1 MRMMPRRAAPL
12 RAAPWR
18 AAPWRAAVLAALCG
32 AVAAASACGGAYDDH
47 EHEQAVAG
55 AGRGTRTIPDEGTL
69 ARVPLGD
76 WAGATPNTLANTI
89 RNPYEG
95 DSAAAR
101 EGGRLYQQMN
111 CADCHG
117 YDGKGGM
124 GPNLTDRYW
133 RYGGSPAEIYKT
145 LWEGRPQGMPAWG
158 RALPPEQIWKLVT
171 YIESFRGTFP
181 APLADRGKQG
191 DLGDE
196 DTTGARTLRGLQN
209 GD

>member
-1 MRMMPRRAAPL
+1 MRTTVRTLLPPRFPRPL
-12 RAAPWR
+12 RAAALAVVCG
-18 AAPWRAAVLAALCG
+18 AAA
-32 AVAAASACGGAYDDH
+32 AVAACTAAGDAH
-47 EHEQAVAG
+47 EHEQEVAG
-55 AGRGTRTIPDEGTL
+55 AGRGTRAIPDEGTL

-76 WAGATPNTLANTI
+76 WAGATPNTLASTI

-101 EGGRLYQQMN
+101 EGERLYQQMN

-124 GPNLTDRYW
+124 GPDLTDRYW

-158 RALPPEQIWKLVT
+158 RALPPEQLWKLVT
-171 YIESFRGTFP
+171 YIQSFHGTFP

-196 DTTGARTLRGLQN
+196 DTTGARTLRGRQN
-209 GD
+209 EDQ

>member
-1 MRMMPRRAAPL
+1 MPNRLVRLPA
-12 RAAPWR
+12 
-18 AAPWRAAVLAALCG
+18 LAALIL
-32 AVAAASACGGAYDDH
+32 VAAAAACDNTS
-47 EHEQAVAG
+47 HEQEIRG
-55 AGRGTRTIPDEGTL
+55 AGRGPATIPDEGTL

-76 WAGATPNTLANTI
+76 WAGATPNTLASQI

-101 EGGRLYQQMN
+101 EGGVLYQQMN

-117 YDGKGGM
+117 YDLRGGM
-124 GPNLTDRYW
+124 GPNLRDRYW

-158 RALPPEQIWKLVT
+158 RALPPEQLWKLVT
-171 YIESFRGTFP
+171 YIESFHGTFP

-196 DTTGARTLRGLQN
+196 DTTGARTLRGVQN
-209 GD
+209 ADQ

>member
-1 MRMMPRRAAPL
+1 MRLSSTRFTRRAA
-12 RAAPWR
+12 
-18 AAPWRAAVLAALCG
+18 LAAL
-32 AVAAASACGGAYDDH
+32 ALATSAAFAALVAACDNTNAAAVR
-47 EHEQAVAG
+47 EHEQEQAIAG
-55 AGRGTRTIPDEGTL
+55 AGRGARAIPDEGTL

-76 WAGATPNTLANTI
+76 WAGATPNTLASTI

-101 EGGRLYQQMN
+101 EGERLYQQMN

-117 YDGKGGM
+117 YDLKGGM

-158 RALPPEQIWKLVT
+158 RALPPEQLWKLVT
-171 YIESFRGTFP
+171 YIQSFHGTFP
-181 APLADRGKQG
+181 GPLADRGKQG

-196 DTTGARTLRGLQN
+196 DTTGARTLRGRQN
-209 GD
+209 EDQ

>member
-1 MRMMPRRAAPL
+1 MMRTPVL
-12 RAAPWR
+12 RATA
-18 AAPWRAAVLAALCG
+18 LAA
-32 AVAAASACGGAYDDH
+32 AAALGAALAACDNTS
-47 EHEQAVAG
+47 HEQEIRG
-55 AGRGTRTIPDEGTL
+55 AGRGTNAIPDEGTL

-101 EGGRLYQQMN
+101 EGGALYQQMN

-117 YDGKGGM
+117 YDLKGGM
-124 GPNLTDRYW
+124 GPNLRDRYW

-158 RALPPEQIWKLVT
+158 RALPPEQLWKLVT
-171 YIESFRGTFP
+171 YIESFHGTFP

-196 DTTGARTLRGLQN
+196 DTTGARTLRGAQN
-209 GD
+209 ADQ

>member
-1 MRMMPRRAAPL
+1 MMRTSIL
-12 RAAPWR
+12 RAAAFR
-18 AAPWRAAVLAALCG
+18 AAAFAAAAALAAAL
-32 AVAAASACGGAYDDH
+32 AACNSTS
-47 EHEQAVAG
+47 HEQDLRG
-55 AGRGTRTIPDEGTL
+55 AGRGDATIPDEGTL

-95 DSAAAR
+95 DAAAAA
-101 EGGRLYQQMN
+101 EGAALYQKMN

-117 YDGKGGM
+117 YDLKGGM
-124 GPNLTDRYW
+124 GPNLRDRYW

-158 RALPPEQIWKLVT
+158 RALPPEQLWKLVT
-171 YIESFRGTFP
+171 YIESFHGTFP
-181 APLADRGKQG
+181 SSLADRGKQG

-209 GD
+209 GDQ

>member
-1 MRMMPRRAAPL
+1 MRAFRL
-12 RAAPWR
+12 RP
-18 AAPWRAAVLAALCG
+18 AVRHTTALAAFLVAVG
-32 AVAAASACGGAYDDH
+32 ATLTACSNAAH
-47 EHEQAVAG
+47 EGEQEQEVAG
-55 AGRGTRTIPDEGTL
+55 AGRGRPTIPDEGTL

-95 DSAAAR
+95 DAAAAR
-101 EGGRLYQQMN
+101 EGGRLYEQMN

-117 YDGKGGM
+117 YDLRGGM
-124 GPNLTDRYW
+124 GPNLRDHAW

-171 YIESFRGTFP
+171 YIESFHGTFP
-181 APLADRGKQG
+181 ARLADRGKQG

-196 DTTGARTLRGLQN
+196 DTTGARTLRGVQN
-209 GD
+209 GDQ